1 MYDDGDVLLE
11 GISDQWERQ
20 RVVLRHLCESDYLK
34 PDGCGYWP
42 TVLLSG
48 DPWTGLTVE
57 DTLNVECLGE
67 SHLPMPPEH
76 LAYALEVYRLNA
88 PFGRDARTMLMRWLS
103 VFYGLDAGRARVVR
117 RRDGQ
122 WLVALATDPWVEHVG
137 APLDRLPDEKPLH
150 DMLAW
155 LDGDVSEVALEAHHE
170 GYGWQYADEG
180 DHIIV
185 YGCASP
191 DELDE
196 IVSEVGG
203 GLITE
208 PELMTVAQQ

>member
-11 GISDQWERQ
+11 GINDQWELQ

-67 SHLPMPPEH
+67 SHLPMAPEH
-76 LAYALEVYRLNA
+76 LAYALEVYRLDA
-88 PFGRDARTMLMRWLS
+88 RVGRDARTMLMRWLS
-103 VFYGLDAGRARVVR
+103 AFYGLDAGRVRVSR

-122 WLVALATDPWVEHVG
+122 WLVALATDHWVEHVG

-155 LDGDVSEVALEAHHE
+155 MDGDVSELALETWHGDEH
-170 GYGWQYADEG
+170 GWQYDDDG
-180 DHIIV
+180 DHITV
-185 YGCASP
+185 YGYVEP
-191 DELDE
+191 DLLETWAE
-196 IVSEVGG
+196 EVGG

-208 PELMTVAQQ
+208 PELMAIA

>member
-1 MYDDGDVLLE
+1 MHDEGEVLLE
-11 GISDQWERQ
+11 GINGEWERQ
-20 RVVLRHLCESDYLK
+20 RVVLRHLYESDHLK

-67 SHLPMPPEH
+67 SHLPMAPEH
-76 LAYALEVYRLNA
+76 LAYALELYRLDA
-88 PFGRDARTMLMRWLS
+88 RVGRDARTMLMRWLS
-103 VFYGLDAGRARVVR
+103 AFYGLDAGRVRVSR

-122 WLVALATDPWVEHVG
+122 WLVALATDHWVEHVG
-137 APLDRLPDEKPLH
+137 VPLDRLPSEKPLH

-155 LDGDVSEVALEAHHE
+155 LDDDVSEVALETYHE

-180 DHIIV
+180 DHVIV

-196 IVSEVGG
+196 IVSEVGE

-208 PELMTVAQQ
+208 PELMAVA